1 MIHLEKYDPS
11 NPRNL
16 SWVNVVLGIF
26 ITLNIVLIAQGH
38 WWLGLL
44 PLTLVV
50 ALLWVLSLD
59 KLLLLTV
66 FLTPLSV
73 TLEELDV
80 GVALSLPS
88 EPLMFGITLIFLIRQ
103 LFEGDYPRKA
113 LFHPLSI
120 LIFIN
125 LLWMGFTALT
135 SEMPLVSI
143 KFFISR
149 LWFVIPFYFLALQ
162 LFSNYENIKKFL
174 WAYIIP
180 LVLVIGYTT
189 VGLFLSGFDEQ
200 LSQSVMTPF
209 YPSHTSYGA
218 LIAMFLPFAMAGIF
232 KPEAMKTSKYAAITL
247 TFIFASAILFSYSR
261 AVWVSL
267 PAALGLLLV
276 IKFRIKLRTIV
287 LVFLAIISLLVVNT
301 DEIMMNLSK
310 NKQDSSEE
318 FVENFQSISNITTDD
333 SNTER
338 LNRWSSAISM
348 FLERPIVGWGP
359 GTYQFQYAPFQEA
372 KNLTLISTNA
382 GDLGNAHSEY
392 IGPMA
397 EGGLLG
403 GLSIIAIVL
412 YFVYLGVRLSLF
424 SDKESVRLIAL
435 SILLGM
441 TTYFVHGLLNNYLDI
456 DKASVPFW
464 GFMAI
469 MTALDLYHG
478 KILKTKKEVV
488 LGDQKSEK

>member
-1 MIHLEKYDPS
+1 MIQLKKYNPS
-11 NPRNL
+11 NSRNL
-16 SWVNVVLGIF
+16 SWINVVAGLF
-26 ITLNIVLIAQGH
+26 ISLNIILIAQDH
-38 WWLGLL
+38 WWLALL
-44 PLTLVV
+44 PLTLII

-73 TLEELDV
+73 TLEELDI
-80 GVALSLPS
+80 GVALSLPA

-113 LFHPLSI
+113 LTHPLSI

-125 LLWMGFTALT
+125 LLWMTFTAFT

-143 KFFISR
+143 KFLISR
-149 LWFVIPFYFLALQ
+149 LWFVIPFYFLALHMFQ
-162 LFSNYENIKKFL
+162 NYENIKKFM

-180 LVLVIGYTT
+180 LILVIGYTT
-189 VGLFLSGFDEQ
+189 VGLFQTGFDEQ

-218 LIAMFLPFAMAGIF
+218 LIAMFLPFVIAGVIRPSEMKMSKYLALTIVGIF
-232 KPEAMKTSKYAAITL
+232 I
-247 TFIFASAILFSYSR
+247 SAILFSYSR

-267 PAALGLLLV
+267 PAAIGLLV
-276 IKFRIKLRTIV
+276 IIKFKIRLRTIV
-287 LVFLAIISLLVVNT
+287 LAAVTVISLLVVNM
-301 DEIMMNLSK
+301 DDIIMSMAQ

-338 LNRWSSAISM
+338 LNRWSSAIAM
-348 FLERPIVGWGP
+348 FLERPFVGWGP

-397 EGGLLG
+397 EGGFMA
-403 GLSIIAIVL
+403 GLSILAIIGCFI
-412 YFVYLGVRLSLF
+412 YIGVRLSLY
-424 SDKESVRLIAL
+424 SNNESVRLMAL
-435 SILLGM
+435 CVLLGM
-441 TTYFVHGLLNNYLDI
+441 ITYFVHGFLNNYLDI

-469 MTALDLYHG
+469 MAALDLYHS
-478 KILKTKKEVV
+478 KQIESRKV
-488 LGDQKSEK
+488 

>member
-1 MIHLEKYDPS
+1 MISLEKY
-11 NPRNL
+11 NPANSKRL
-16 SWVNVVLGIF
+16 SWVNVVAGMF
-26 ITLNIVLIAQGH
+26 IALNVVLIAQDH

-44 PLTLVV
+44 PLTLIV

-66 FLTPLSV
+66 FLTPLSL

-103 LFEGDYPRKA
+103 LFEGDYPREA
-113 LFHPLSI
+113 LKHPLTI
-120 LIFIN
+120 LILIN
-125 LLWMGFTALT
+125 LVWMTFTAAT
-135 SEMPLVSI
+135 SEMPLVSFKYLI
-143 KFFISR
+143 ARI
-149 LWFVIPFYFLALQ
+149 WFVVPFYFLALQ
-162 LFSNYENIKKFL
+162 LFKSYGNISKFV

-180 LVLVIGYTT
+180 LILVIGYTT
-189 VGLFLSGFDEQ
+189 VGLWQTGFDEE

-218 LIAMFLPFAMAGIF
+218 IIAMFLPFVIAGIV
-232 KPEAMKTSKYAAITL
+232 KPQAMRMTQATALAVAA
-247 TFIFASAILFSYSR
+247 IFASAILFSYSR
-261 AVWVSL
+261 AVWVSI
-267 PAALGLLLV
+267 PAAFGLFLV
-276 IKFRIKLRTIV
+276 IRFKINLKILITAF
-287 LVFLAIISLLVVNT
+287 LVVVSLLAVNM
-301 DEIMMNLSK
+301 DEIIMDMSK

-338 LNRWSSAISM
+338 LNRWSSAIAM
-348 FLERPIVGWGP
+348 FLERPLVGWGP

-382 GDLGNAHSEY
+382 GNLGNAHSEY

-397 EGGLLG
+397 EGGLIA
-403 GLSIIAIVL
+403 GLSILAIVL
-412 YFVYLGVRLSLF
+412 YFVYMGVTLSLF
-424 SDKESVRLIAL
+424 AEQEPVRIMAL
-435 SILLGM
+435 CILLGM

-469 MTALDLYHG
+469 MTALDLYQG
-478 KILKTKKEVV
+478 RTRKGQVKDLV
-488 LGDQKSEK
+488 

>member
-1 MIHLEKYDPS
+1 MILLEKYRPS
-11 NPRNL
+11 SSRNFI
-16 SWVNVVLGIF
+16 WIYVVVSIF
-26 ITLNIVLIAQGH
+26 IALNVALIAQNL
-38 WWLGLL
+38 WWLNLL
-44 PLTLVV
+44 PLALIV
-50 ALLWVLSLD
+50 AMLWLLSLD

-73 TLEELDV
+73 TLEQLDV
-80 GVALSLPS
+80 GTSLSLPS
-88 EPLMFGITLIFLIRQ
+88 EPLMFGITTIFIIRQ
-103 LFEGDYPRKA
+103 LFEGDYDRKA

-125 LLWMGFTALT
+125 LFWMGLTVLT
-135 SEMPLVSI
+135 SELPLVSL
-143 KFFISR
+143 KYFISR

-162 LFSNYENIKKFL
+162 LFRNYSNIGKFM
-174 WAYIIP
+174 WAYIIS
-180 LVLVIGYTT
+180 LLIVIGYTT
-189 VGLFLSGFDEQ
+189 VGLVQTGFDEQ

-218 LIAMFLPFAMAGIF
+218 IIAMFLPFVIAIAF
-232 KPEAMKTSKYAAITL
+232 KPEVFKISKVTALAI
-247 TFIFASAILFSYSR
+247 IGVFALALLFSYSR

-267 PAALGLLLV
+267 PAALALFFIL
-276 IKFRIKLRTIV
+276 KFRIKLRTI
-287 LVFLAIISLLVVNT
+287 LIPAIAILGLLIVNI
-301 DEIMMNLSK
+301 DDLIMSMER

-318 FVENFQSISNITTDD
+318 FVENLQSISNITTDD

-338 LNRWSSAISM
+338 LNRWSSAIAM
-348 FLERPIVGWGP
+348 FMERPIVGWGP

-403 GLSIIAIVL
+403 GLTMIALIL
-412 YFVYLGVRLSLF
+412 YFIYVGVRVSLF
-424 SDKESVRLIAL
+424 AHEEAVKLLAMT
-435 SILLGM
+435 ILLGM
-441 TTYFVHGLLNNYLDI
+441 STYFVHGFLNNYLDT

-469 MTALDLYHG
+469 MTALDVYHNP
-478 KILKTKKEVV
+478 KKVPEN
-488 LGDQKSEK
+488 